1 MISLGSKWEW
11 RGQSGTL
18 CSLYTSVIS
27 LTSTAPGNCTSSSP
41 RHLIFFPGPRTG
53 EVGEVEQDTGPPGI
67 YSLPLLLIPAPLSW
81 IYPLIIQK
89 AGLGGAGA
97 KDRVCLQDGRDTV
110 SNKHQTSQD
119 RLDGKCG
126 KMNNLPNSHT
136 RLVAEPGLEPPSLDS

>member
-1 MISLGSKWEW
+1 M
-11 RGQSGTL
+11 
-18 CSLYTSVIS
+18 
-27 LTSTAPGNCTSSSP
+27 
-41 RHLIFFPGPRTG
+41 G
-53 EVGEVEQDTGPPGI
+53 EVGQDTGPPGI
-67 YSLPLLLIPAPLSW
+67 RSLPSLLIPAPLSW
-81 IYPLIIQK
+81 IYPLIVQK

-136 RLVAEPGLEPPSLDS
+136 PLAAKPGLEPPSLDS